1 MTSVVI
7 DKDYG
12 KKIVFSTLIVDM
24 INEEM
29 KANKKHLDK
38 LRNELMEMSVAELS
52 RIYNTYNNYGVANSI
67 VM

>member
-24 INEEM
+24 INEEI